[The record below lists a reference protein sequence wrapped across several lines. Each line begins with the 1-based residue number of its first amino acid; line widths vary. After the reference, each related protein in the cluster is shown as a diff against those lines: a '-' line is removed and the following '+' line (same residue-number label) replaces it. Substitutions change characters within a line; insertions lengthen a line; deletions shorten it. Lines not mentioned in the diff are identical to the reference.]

1 MPSDLG
7 KFSLH
12 YDMQCTK
19 TIFTLTMSLLKKEVP
34 DESCWQ
40 VLRVWFIHH
49 HHHWDLTC
57 ECMVLWFTTSIP
69 IKFMVC
75 FGHREL
81 TNLVSVI
88 HSPSPP
94 PPIQINGMLWI
105 LGVNKSFE
113 WFCDSPPP
121 LNPRCKLLFSLGLK
135 YHTLINWLKNGT
147 WLSHIFLCSYDFLI
161 QIYIYIQILLSVVPA
176 TEIILYF
183 LEAVHI
189 HQLYIVHACIKPRS
203 CPLKLIG

>member
-1 MPSDLG
+1 MTCNAQKQFLLSRYRHWRKKCPKKALD
-7 KFSLH
+7 KFCECDSFP
-12 YDMQCTK
+12 T
-19 TIFTLTMSLLKKEVP
+19 TTTTGIWVLKKFEFKKIL
-34 DESCWQ
+34 W
-40 VLRVWFIHH
+40 VWFIHH
-49 HHHWDLTC
+49 HPHPQYKL
-57 ECMVLWFTTSIP
+57 
-69 IKFMVC
+69 MVC
-75 FGHREL
+75 FGYWGS
-81 TNLVSVI
+81 TNLLSGFVI
-88 HSPSPP
+88 H
-94 PPIQINGMLWI
+94 
-105 LGVNKSFE
+105 
-113 WFCDSPPP
+113 PPP

-183 LEAVHI
+183 LEAVHV